1 MMAEEQPD
9 SSQPRN
15 AADHL
20 KKHRWQP
27 GQSGNPKGKVAR
39 ESFESIVN
47 RLLDLDH
54 PDKDVDCSR
63 REYIARQFIDMME
76 GRNDKVLKEFADRVW
91 PKLTKHE
98 ITGRDGEPVDFRQII
113 EKARSNDDG

>member
-1 MMAEEQPD
+1 LSTESADKQQD
-9 SSQPRN
+9 NTKGRY
-15 AADHL
+15 DHL
-20 KKHRWQP
+20 KAHHWKP
-27 GQSGNPKGKVAR
+27 GQSGNPKGRPKR
-39 ESFESIVN
+39 ESFESIVQ

-63 REYIARQFIDMME
+63 REYIARQFVDMME

-113 EKARSNDDG
+113 EKARSEDD

>member
-1 MMAEEQPD
+1 MAVEQPD

-15 AADHL
+15 PADHL
-20 KKHRWQP
+20 KSHRWKP

-39 ESFESIVN
+39 ESFESIVQ
-47 RLLDLDH
+47 RLLDLEH

-63 REYIARQFIDMME
+63 REYIARQFVDMME

-113 EKARSNDDG
+113 EKARSDDA